1 MAIAAELVKVVS
13 DHWWVLL
20 LRGIVGIIFG
30 ALFIFYPEITLV
42 AFLYLFGAYALVD
55 GVFALFQAFRLGI
68 HSDRWWPLLFESVIG
83 IVVGVVFFRF
93 TGLSA
98 LAVAFTIAVWA
109 IATGILELV
118 AAFRMGGGGGAPWL
132 LGVGGVLSIIVGILF
147 AVAPLPALLAYVW
160 VLGIY
165 AIVFGAMLIVWA
177 FRLRSAAPVVG
188 AATGAT

>member
-1 MAIAAELVKVVS
+1 MAIAAELVKVVR

-30 ALFIFYPEITLV
+30 ALFIFYPGITLV
-42 AFLYLFGAYALVD
+42 ALLYLFGAYALVD

-132 LGVGGVLSIIVGILF
+132 LGVGGILSIIVGILF

-177 FRLRSAAPVVG
+177 FRLRSTAAV
-188 AATGAT
+188 A

>member
-20 LRGIVGIIFG
+20 LRGVVGIIFG
-30 ALFIFYPEITLV
+30 ALFIFYPGITLV

-83 IVVGVVFFRF
+83 IVVGIVFFRF

>member
-1 MAIAAELVKVVS
+1 MAIAAELVKVVA

-30 ALFIFYPEITLV
+30 ALFIFYPGITLV
-42 AFLYLFGAYALVD
+42 ALLYLFGAYALVD
-55 GVFALFQAFRLGI
+55 GVFALIQAFRLGV
-68 HSDRWWPLLFESVIG
+68 HSDRWWPLIFEAAIG

-98 LAVAFTIAVWA
+98 LVVAFTISIWA

-118 AAFRMGGGGGAPWL
+118 AAFRMGGGGAPWL

-147 AVAPLPALLAYVW
+147 AVAPLTALLAYVW

-165 AIVFGAMLIVWA
+165 AIIFGAMLIVWA
-177 FRLRSAAPVVG
+177 FRLRSSGTAVG
-188 AATGAT
+188 AATAS

>member
-1 MAIAAELVKVVS
+1 MAIAAELVKVVA

-30 ALFIFYPEITLV
+30 ALFIFYPGITLV
-42 AFLYLFGAYALVD
+42 ALLYLFGAYALVD
-55 GVFALFQAFRLGI
+55 GVFALVQAFRLGI
-68 HSDRWWPLLFESVIG
+68 HSDRWWPLIFEAVIG
-83 IVVGVVFFRF
+83 IVVGIVFFRF

-98 LAVAFTIAVWA
+98 LVVAFTIAVWA

-118 AAFRMGGGGGAPWL
+118 AAFRMGGGGAPWL
-132 LGVGGVLSIIVGILF
+132 LGVGGILSIIVGILF

-165 AIVFGAMLIVWA
+165 AIVFGVMLIVWA
-177 FRLRSAAPVVG
+177 FRLRSTATVVG
-188 AATGAT
+188 GVSATT